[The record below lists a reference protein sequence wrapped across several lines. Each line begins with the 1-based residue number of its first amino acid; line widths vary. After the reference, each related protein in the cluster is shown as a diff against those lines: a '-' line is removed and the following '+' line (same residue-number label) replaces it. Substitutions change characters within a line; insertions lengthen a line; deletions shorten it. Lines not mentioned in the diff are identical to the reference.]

1 MRLSL
6 QKLIPLLISN
16 KKLFLVNEEQF
27 LNKKQIKFYKYFN
40 ISIFICI
47 IYLFTKKRKLYFNIN
62 ILNN

>member
-40 ISIFICI
+40 IYLHNLL
-47 IYLFTKKRKLYFNIN
+47 IYKKKRKLYFNIN